1 MKRGPKPKNLDKDT
15 ETVFKQIGKHIR
27 QLRKAKGYSSHELF
41 AYDHGFARA
50 QYLSYE
56 NGRNMELYSLMKVAA
71 AFEMDLKT
79 FFDTLPVERK
89 D

>member
-1 MKRGPKPKNLDKDT
+1 MRRGPKPKNIDTHT
-15 ETVFKQIGKHIR
+15 ETVFKQIGAHIR
-27 QLRKAKGYSSHELF
+27 QLRIAKGYSSHELF

-56 NGRNMELYSLMKVAA
+56 HGRNMELYSLMKVAA

-79 FFDTLPVERK
+79 FFSSLPDK
-89 D
+89 

>member
-56 NGRNMELYSLMKVAA
+56 HGRNMELYSLIKVAA
-71 AFEMDLKT
+71 ALDMDLKD
-79 FFDTLPVERK
+79 FFASLPGK
-89 D
+89 SAQ